1 MNKVYK
7 VIWNT
12 LLGIWVV
19 ASELAKGKQKSSSQG
34 QGSRAQRKT
43 AKRLANAFMLV
54 GLFAAQPVFAADACE
69 VGTAKELGAAL
80 NNNDCTDITLTADI
94 NLADYRDGALYSGAS
109 NVPGGTGLNNNTTK
123 FDFGTRTAI
132 TLDGG
137 AAKYGISNGNNQ
149 AYRFAVR
156 GGDADNQVT
165 FTIKNANLTTTAAA
179 NNANHFFASVGD
191 SGSNVNVVFDNI
203 QGIPNSTLALMT
215 YGSGAN
221 DGVAYRRTSTSY
233 STSSY
238 GNTLNGYDANY
249 KRGYTYNQNIYSKVT
264 VGTFLGNN
272 ASNPFNSVTY
282 KQWINGSKIDFTG
295 TLDFYGTGAN
305 NAYSYVFWNNTNDL
319 LQNQLTFKTGSDV
332 SFNLDANTKL
342 TTGDGN
348 GQGYSYAF
356 EDGSSFKLWSKQ
368 NVFGSVTG
376 NNVGLEIGSYNK
388 DTKEFGSGAK
398 IIYAGVNGAQLAGD
412 GITNLGG
419 KNYRISNSLYTHSII
434 NNGQYNAGDIIFNL
448 AEGSQFNVTGI
459 GINVLKS
466 QYLNDDLDKA
476 TTNINNS
483 GIYIRSATNID
494 AATGMN
500 IVHDGNGEVV
510 IKNTGALTTTTSGI
524 TISSASGN
532 NMNVDMSKGATD
544 SNSGVINATSGTGI
558 TAGSS
563 ATDKVVLNLTGGEI
577 NTSGT
582 ASAVTL
588 SNPTNTATHTL
599 NDLIVNLGGSGNMLA
614 KADAVKVALSNV
626 VLNINNRVGLNNLAG
641 INFLS
646 SEKGSNTINVG
657 GTGTGI
663 ETTNTAIS
671 NLNSE
676 ALQINVNGAGVG
688 VATTGGGVDL
698 TDPGLNIT
706 VNSPDGTAL
715 TIADGGSNTTTIGS
729 NVALNATGA
738 TAIKFSGDA
747 AKTFV
752 NQGTVKGT
760 VDFTG
765 DMAHTLTNNGI
776 LDGALTAGN
785 GNNSLVLGEGSQ
797 SLGTLTFGNGNN
809 NVTINNGA
817 LVKSISTGS
826 GNDTFTLNDLTGSN
840 TYLGTIDAG
849 TGTNTLNMNR
859 SQSALQTDTA
869 LRGFTNINL
878 SENTDLTLTSQN
890 NITGGTVL
898 LDNSSKLQFGN
909 GYNGNFSATLGH
921 VSDGDGS
928 IIVNNGAAV
937 TLANSGI
944 NAFTGGWSVNN
955 GASLTATRGDQIA
968 NSSGFA
974 LSGVLNLN
982 GLTSLNNALTGAGT
996 LNINAVNQAFNFG
1009 STTGNAFTGNV
1020 SLKDTALALSGT
1032 NTAALQRATLTS
1044 GSGSVVTVGASDQT
1058 IGNMTLNGGTT
1069 AFDTGNI
1076 NTSTLSVAQ
1085 QSAVQVNADGILE
1098 GNLLDQDESSTRKII
1113 NSTNTLTAGQLA
1125 LLTLQNAQGDALGN
1139 GTQLAISQNGDE
1151 VANGTYNY
1159 ALSGSGGGL
1168 TVTAQL
1174 IKLALAANRTLVL
1187 DTENAAKQFG
1197 AQITGS
1203 GNLELNAGTG
1213 ALTLSSQTNNYTGNT
1228 AINSGTVVAG
1238 ENNAL
1243 GATTGLGT
1251 KSGATFNLN
1260 GKSQTIDGALA
1271 NAGQIIVG
1279 NSGSLTSGIL
1289 SNTGVVNIGGGML
1302 TLNNGGSSSAAGGLT
1317 GNGNLVVSGGE
1328 LAVSEANAG
1337 LAGNTTI
1344 NQDAAVTLTD
1354 TGTLGST
1361 AVGIASGGTLNLNAD
1376 QTLANVL
1383 SGGGAINTGG
1393 KVILSADNTFSGTHT
1408 IGKGA
1413 ELTISKSAN
1422 LGSEAATVNLS
1433 DADSQFVLNG
1443 LSGAIRNVLSG
1454 TVGSTVALNNA
1465 GNATLAGNNVNF
1477 RGIYAVNE
1485 NSTLTIGEANNLGA
1499 SNASVLLGGTGNALN
1514 LARYGGV
1521 FNHKV
1526 NGTGTLS
1533 LTDTSNVTLNN
1544 ADLLAAGVGINIG
1557 DDSELSLVNLNTF
1570 NQALSGDGV
1579 LNINNNKQSF
1589 NFGVDTGSTYAGT
1602 VNLTNVL
1609 FGLSGNN
1616 ATALTDSTLNVGD
1629 GSTLSVGAGTQT
1641 IGNMTLASGTTV
1653 FSSGNIATDNLDIT
1667 DNSVIQV
1674 TPGEVM
1680 PGNLLDQ
1687 DEEISRKLI
1696 NSSNSLSSQEL
1707 ARLTLQNA
1715 QGEALGNGALI
1726 AITQND
1732 DTVAQGTYNYDLSG
1746 IGGGLSVTAQL
1757 VKLALATGKT
1767 LALDTAGATSKNF
1780 SALITGAGNLALNAG
1795 SDMLTLNNAGN
1806 DYTGSTTINSGTVV
1820 AGSNN
1825 ALGKTSLLSTLAG
1838 TAFNL
1843 NGKSQTLGGLSNAG
1857 QITTGQNG
1865 ALTSGALANTG
1876 TVNIAGGT
1884 LTLTNGGSSSAAGGL
1899 TGNGNLVVSGG
1910 ELAVS
1915 KANVGLAG
1923 NTTINQ
1929 GAAVTLTDTG
1939 TLGSAAVGIA
1949 SGGTLNLNADQTL
1962 ANVLSGGGNINTGAN
1977 VTLSA
1982 DNTFSGSHSVG
1993 ADGALTISKAGNL
2006 GSEAATVSLSSA
2018 GSQLV
2023 LNALSGAVNNALS
2036 GVAGSTV
2043 SLAGGSEAALG
2054 GNNSNFLGTYSV
2066 GGDSTLSVG
2075 SASNLGAGSASVLL
2089 GGAGNTLNLAGYS
2102 GAFGNQ
2108 VGGAGLLSLS
2118 DSADVTLNSSG
2129 NLSSDIGVNIAGG
2142 SALTLAGLNA
2152 FNQALT
2158 GSGALNVN
2166 AATGNPA
2173 FNFGDNTGNNFAG
2186 QVNLSNAQFML
2197 SGNNTASLKSAT
2209 LDVGGGASVI
2219 VGAGAQAVGNLTLDG
2234 GTTQFTDG
2242 SSITSGTLAVVQD
2255 STIRVT
2261 PDDVTTGNLLD
2272 QDDGTQRRLIGSS
2285 NTLSAED
2292 LAKLTLQDAQGQ
2304 AIKTGV
2310 EVAIDQGDGTAATGT
2325 YNYDLSGIGGGLS
2338 VTAQLVK
2345 LALATGKT
2353 LALDTAGATSKNFS
2367 ALITGA
2373 GNLALNAGSDML
2385 TLNNAGNDYTG
2396 STTINSGTV
2405 VAGSNNA
2412 LGNTSLL
2419 STLAGT
2425 AFNLNGK
2432 SQTLGGLSNAGQLT
2446 TGQNGALTSGA
2457 LANTGT
2463 VNIAG
2468 GTLTLTN
2475 GGSSSAAGGLT
2486 GNGSLVVSG
2495 GELVVS
2501 KANAGLA
2508 GNTTIN
2514 QGAAVTLTDTGT
2526 LGSAAV
2532 GVASGGTLN
2541 LNADQTLAN
2550 VLSGGGNINTG
2561 ANVTLSADN
2570 TFSGS
2575 HSVGADGALTISK
2588 AGNLGSDAATVSLSS
2603 AGSQLVLNAL
2613 SGAINNALSG
2623 VAGSTVSLTGGS
2635 EAALG
2640 GNNSNFLGTYSVGG
2654 DSTLSVGSANNLGA
2668 DAGVLLGG
2676 AGNTLN
2682 LAGYRGAFGNQVGG
2696 TGLLSLSDSADVTL
2710 NSTGNLASDIGI
2722 DIAGGSALTLAGLNA
2737 FNQAL
2742 TGGGALNINGST
2754 GFTFGS
2760 NTGDAFAGRVNLSNS
2775 QFGLTG
2781 NNTASLKSATLD
2793 VGGGASVI
2801 VGAGAQAVGNLTL
2814 DGGTTQFTD
2823 GSSITSGT
2831 LAVAQDSTIR
2841 VTPDDVTTG
2850 NLLDQDDGTQRR
2862 LIGSSNTLS
2871 AEDLAKLTLQ
2881 DAQGQAIKT
2890 GVEVAIDQGDGT
2902 AATGTYNYDLSG
2914 IGGGLSVTAQL
2925 VKLALATGKTLA
2937 LDTAGATSKNFSAL
2951 ITGAGNLALNAGSDT
2966 LTLNNAGNDY
2976 TGSTTINS
2984 GTVVAGSNN
2993 ALGKTSLLSTLAGT
3007 AFNLNGNT
3015 QTLGG
3020 LSNAGQITT
3029 GQNGALT
3036 SGALANTGTVNIAGG
3051 TLTLTNGGSSS
3062 AAGGLTGN
3070 GNLVVSG
3077 GELAVSKANAGL
3089 AGNTAIGSGGTIT
3102 LSDSGTLG
3110 SAAVGVAS
3118 GGTLNLNAD
3127 QTLANVLSGAGAI
3140 NTGGKVTLSADNTFS
3155 GSHSV
3160 GADGALTISK
3170 AGNLG
3175 SEAATVSLS
3184 SAGSQ
3189 LVLNALSGAVNNALS
3204 GVAGSTVS
3212 LTGGSEAALG
3222 GNNSNFLGT
3231 YSVGG
3236 DSTLSVGSA
3245 NNLGAGSASVLLGGA
3260 GNTLNLAGYSGA
3272 FGNQVGGTGLLS
3284 LSDSADVTLNSTG
3297 NLASDIGIDI
3307 AGGSALTLA
3316 GLTDF
3321 NQLLSGS
3328 GAFIVDGN
3336 DQSFNFG
3343 AGTGS
3348 AFSGNIMLNDV
3359 TFDIANNS
3367 GVLGNATL
3375 TLNTGSLSDVG
3386 ESDTTV
3392 GNLNLN
3398 GGELAFSV
3406 VGPQSAADGTIKTD
3420 NLALNSGTIA
3430 VNGGNSWENYGPDD
3444 LKLMPILA
3452 QDYGNVLMTLVDAD
3466 TLTGKLKDI
3475 ALKINDVL
3483 VVTHDQ
3489 RISETITQD
3498 GETAA
3503 TAYYNFG
3510 LSDSSVADDPG
3521 LYVKFSMV
3529 GLDLISDGDKGLLI
3543 KVEDNR
3549 SDLQELRSLLS
3560 GSGGLVIEGGDYGL
3574 TISNSDNSYS
3584 GTTILK
3590 NGQLILG
3597 DNNVLGNTSQLE
3609 VYQGASTLLNGH
3621 SQTVETLANSGTV
3634 DITDGTLT
3642 LTNGGSSSAAG
3653 GLTGN
3658 GNLVVS
3664 GGELAVS
3671 KANAGLAGN
3680 TTINQGAAV
3689 TLTDTGTLGSAAVGI
3704 ASGGTLNLNA
3714 DQTLANVLSGGGNIN
3729 TGANVTLSADNTFS
3743 GLHNVGAD
3751 GALTISKAGNLGSDA
3766 ATVSL
3771 SSAGSQLVL
3780 NALSG
3785 AINNALSGV
3794 AGSTVSLTG
3803 GSEAAL
3809 GGNNSNFLGTY
3820 SVGGDSTLSV
3830 GSASNLGA
3838 GSASVL
3844 LNGAG
3849 NTLNLAGYSGAFGNQ
3864 VGGTGLLSLSDSADV
3879 TLNSTG
3885 NLASDI
3891 GVDIADGSA
3900 LTLAGLN
3907 VFNQALTG
3915 SGALNVNAAT
3925 GNQAFN
3931 FGDNTG
3937 NNFAGQ
3943 VNLSN
3948 AQFMLSGNNT
3958 LALTD
3963 ANLNVGGGTTVSVD
3977 VDPQAIGGLTLGG
3990 GTTRFTS
3997 DGYIESGSLDV
4008 TDSSIIQVQ
4017 NNLSLGDNLL
4027 EQSNGESRVLV
4038 NSKALSAEELAKL
4051 SLQDLDGNS
4060 LTNNTEVGVI
4070 QSGATVAEG
4079 FYNFALS
4086 ADSGIS
4092 VVARLVKLALLADKT
4107 LELNTANTS
4116 EAAKTFTAQIT
4127 GNGNLALNAN
4137 SESLRLSNTENDYTG
4152 STLIKSGTLV
4162 AGSNNALGNTS
4173 QLSALANTLFDLN
4186 GKSQSL
4192 GALINAGTIKVGA
4205 DGALT
4210 INKDDTTGKTGE
4222 FNNTG
4227 VVDIGDGTLT
4237 LTNGGSSSAA
4247 GGLTGNGNLVVSGGE
4262 LAVSKANAG
4271 LAGNTTINQGAAV
4284 TLTDTGTLGSAAVGI
4299 ASGGTL
4305 NLNADQT
4312 LANVLS
4318 GGGNINTGANVTL
4331 SADNTFSGLHNVGAD
4346 GALTISKAGNLGSD
4360 AATVSLSS
4368 AGSQLVLNAL
4378 SGAINNALSGVAG
4391 STVSLTGGSEA
4402 ALGGNN
4408 SNFLGT
4414 YSVGGDSTLSVGSA
4428 SNLGAGSASVLLNG
4442 AGNTLNLAGY
4452 SGAFGNQVGGTGLLS
4467 LSDSADVTLNSTGNL
4482 ASDIGVDIADGSAL
4496 TLAGLNVF
4504 NQALT
4509 GSGALNVNAAT
4520 GNQAFNFGDN
4530 TGNNFAGQVNLSNA
4544 QFMLSGNN
4552 TLALTDANLNVG
4564 GGTTVSVDVDPQ
4576 AIGGLT
4582 LGGGTTRFTSDGY
4595 IESGSLDVTDS
4606 SIIQVQNNLS
4616 LGDNLLEQSN
4626 GESRVLVNSKALSAE
4641 ELAKLSLQDLDG
4653 NSLTNNTEVGVI
4665 QSGATVA
4672 EGFYNFALSADSGIS
4687 VVARLVKLALL
4698 ADKTLELNTANTSE
4712 AAKTFTAQIT
4722 GNGNLALNANSE
4734 SLRLSNTE
4742 NDYTGSTLIKSG
4754 TLVAGSNNALG
4765 NTSQLSALANTL
4777 FDLNG
4782 KSQSLGALINAGT
4795 IKVGADGALT
4805 INKDD
4810 TTGKTGE
4817 FNNTGVVDIGDG
4829 TLTLNNGGAST
4840 VAGGLTGNGNLV
4852 VSGGE
4857 LAISQANAGL
4867 AGTTLIDEAGTLTLS
4882 DSGTLGN
4889 AEVAVDGMLNLN
4901 VNQTLVNVLRGTG
4914 DINTNGNVTLSAE
4927 SSFKGTHRVNSN
4939 GMLTISQAA
4948 NLGSSEANVALQDA
4962 SSALVFDALNGEL
4975 GQSLSGVSGSQINV
4989 TKGSG
4994 AILTGDN
5001 DAFKG
5006 TYNVSGE
5013 SSLTASF
5020 TSQLGEEASVLLEAA
5035 GDALNLS
5042 EYRGDFANQVA
5053 GKGTISLT
5061 GGSLVAMNSM
5071 ANIGSDI
5078 AMSID
5083 NNSELQLSDVAEFN
5097 QALSGNGSLNVNAG
5111 NQTFNFGANTGGAF
5125 TGSVTLQDSTFNLN
5139 QNNVTAVANA
5149 ALTLGRDS
5157 ITNVGSTD
5165 RSLKD
5170 IDVNGGKLAFE
5181 VDAPQSKANGII
5193 NAETLALNS
5202 GDVAVTGDAEW
5213 ENVGVPAAPGVS
5225 ILDQD
5230 RGEVLMTLVNA
5241 GAVTGNVNNINL
5253 SINGTPVISGD
5264 QAVLSAITQGDKT
5277 VANAT
5282 YSYGLTSNNGDDTGL
5297 YIKYGLT
5304 ALELVT
5310 DGTDALLL
5318 ETGEA
5323 GSNQSLNALL
5333 SGKGGLNINASNGAL
5348 TLANGKNSYTGVTT
5362 VNQGALLLGAD
5373 NALGQTSELTIK
5385 QGATTSLNGFKQ
5397 TIGVLDNSGTVSLD
5411 NGELVL
5417 SNGGQSGSDDGLKG
5431 EGAITVAG
5439 GDLSISGA
5447 NDNLKGNTSINS
5459 GASITLS
5466 DNGNLGSSKVDV
5478 DGALNLNAAG
5488 LTLGNALSGDGRV
5501 NVNAATTL
5509 NGNSTFTGEH
5519 HVSGDGSLTI
5529 TQSNNLGA
5537 DKAGVNLDESG
5548 ASLVMNGLSGAIR
5561 NALSGVQDSV
5571 VALTNS
5577 ANVQLT
5583 GNNDGFTGSYALN
5596 GNSALT
5602 VGSLSQL
5609 GKNASI
5615 SLAGA
5620 FDKLVLSGYQGVFS
5634 NKVAGNGVLTLADEA
5649 NVTFGVGYQLDKAVG
5664 VNINRNS
5671 ALTLSGLNRFDHA
5684 LAGNGALNVTS
5695 GGPLFSFGEAA
5706 GTAFAGKVDLSG
5718 TGLILGNSNTLA
5730 LTNANLTLSE
5740 NGLVNVSDGVQKIGG
5755 LTLNNGTLK
5764 FDNIVDNN
5772 GQFVSEGVIEAGSI
5786 DVTGG
5791 GEVQV
5796 NLPANVTPGLEGK
5809 SLLELDEG
5817 EIIVDLARGDAKGSG
5832 QELTLTDA
5840 NGQPITQ
5847 SVQAGL
5853 TNDGASAPSAV
5864 GSFDYGLT
5872 TGTRQDG
5879 LYVNYGLKAI
5889 DLLAKGVDA
5898 LRLQALEANNAL
5910 QSNGMSAKISGS
5922 GDLAIEGLTDGAILS
5937 LSNGNND
5944 YTGATL
5950 LRQGGLRLEASN
5962 ALGLTSELA
5971 MSGGT
5976 QVDIN
5981 GTRQTIGQL
5990 NAQADS
5996 RFNLNGGNVTI
6007 KNGGQVDGLLTGA
6020 GQLSLSAGTL
6030 NVSQANRSFTGNT
6043 AISSAASVVLAD
6055 VTGLG
6060 SGNIANKGTLTLNGA
6075 QGTFANSL
6083 SEAGNLQLQNKA
6095 TVQLSGNNAQYTGA
6109 FTLAEDTTL
6118 AANKA
6123 EQLGAGRVSNDGK
6136 LILDVANDWS
6146 LKNLIGGSGDL
6157 IKQGSGTL
6165 KLLENVV
6172 TAGNTI
6178 IENGII
6184 QLGEGTVKNQDGQTI
6199 YVADT
6204 RARARNTQVPVVLN
6218 SNVTIQENGALGGFG
6233 RVSGNVDNAG
6243 RLIMSH
6249 ALTGD
6254 NYADFTV
6261 NGNYVGQKGSRIIF
6275 DTVLAG
6281 DESTTDRLV
6290 INGDTSGVSSIKV
6303 NNIGGQGAY
6312 TNNGIRIIDISGKS
6326 GANFELEGRVVAG
6339 AYDYKLYQ
6347 GGVTNPSDGDWYL
6360 RTENP
6365 DRPEAGSYIANLAAA
6380 NTMFNTS
6387 LENRSGETWYTD
6399 AMTGEK
6405 KATSMWLRT
6414 TGSHNRSRDS
6424 SGTFKTQD
6432 NRFVTQLGGDVFR
6445 FSSNENDLWR
6455 VGLMT
6460 GYANS
6465 SNNTITSGSGS
6476 RSKGSAKG
6484 YSVGTYGTWFADEK
6498 AHTGAYVD
6506 SWLQYSWFKNEVNGE
6521 GLAQEKY
6528 DSKGFTASLETGY
6541 TFFAGASE
6549 HYNFYLQPKAQA
6561 IWMGVKADDHREASN
6576 TLVSGE
6582 GDGNV
6587 QTRLG
6592 MKAFLTQPSQE
6603 EEAQSQKFKPY
6614 IEATWIHNSKDFAA
6628 KMSHETTGSHTFKQG
6643 GAGNVA
6649 EMKLGLEGDLTN
6661 RLNMWGNVGQQ
6672 VGSKGYSDTTVT
6684 FGVKYN
6690 F

>member
-233 STSSY
+233 STSSS

-646 SEKGSNTINVG
+646 SAQGSNTINVG

-1344 NQDAAVTLTD
+1344 NQGAAVTLTD
-1354 TGTLGST
+1354 TGTLGSA

-1454 TVGSTVALNNA
+1454 TVGSTVTLNNA
-1465 GNATLAGNNVNF
+1465 ANATLAGNNVNF

-1526 NGTGTLS
+1526 NGTGILS

-1589 NFGVDTGSTYAGT
+1589 NFGADTGSAYAGT

-1696 NSSNSLSSQEL
+1696 NSSNSLSSEEL

-1795 SDMLTLNNAGN
+1795 SDTLTLNNAGN

-1843 NGKSQTLGGLSNAG
+1843 NGNTQTLGGLSNAG

-1899 TGNGNLVVSGG
+1899 TGNGSLVVSGG

-1915 KANVGLAG
+1915 KANAGLAG
-1923 NTTINQ
+1923 NTAIGSGGTI
-1929 GAAVTLTDTG
+1929 TLSDSG

-1982 DNTFSGSHSVG
+1982 DNTFSGLHNVG

-2023 LNALSGAVNNALS
+2023 LNALSGAINNALS

-2043 SLAGGSEAALG
+2043 SLTGGSEAALG

-2075 SASNLGAGSASVLL
+2075 SANNLGAGSASVLL
-2089 GGAGNTLNLAGYS
+2089 NGAGNILNLAGYS

-2108 VGGAGLLSLS
+2108 VGGTGLLSLS
-2118 DSADVTLNSSG
+2118 DSADVTLNSTG
-2129 NLSSDIGVNIAGG
+2129 NLASDIGVDIADG

-2158 GSGALNVN
+2158 GGGALNIN
-2166 AATGNPA
+2166 GSTG
-2173 FNFGDNTGNNFAG
+2173 FIFGSNTGDAFAG
-2186 QVNLSNAQFML
+2186 RVNLSNSQFGL
-2197 SGNNTASLKSAT
+2197 TGNNTASLKSAT

-2242 SSITSGTLAVVQD
+2242 SSITSGTLAVAQD

-2373 GNLALNAGSDML
+2373 GNLALNAGSDTL

-2412 LGNTSLL
+2412 LGKTSLL

-2425 AFNLNGK
+2425 AFNLNGNT
-2432 SQTLGGLSNAGQLT
+2432 QTLGGLSNAGQIT

-2486 GNGSLVVSG
+2486 GNGNLVVSG
-2495 GELVVS
+2495 GELAVS

-2532 GVASGGTLN
+2532 GIASGGTLN

-2550 VLSGGGNINTG
+2550 VLSGAGAINTG
-2561 ANVTLSADN
+2561 GKVTLSADN

-2588 AGNLGSDAATVSLSS
+2588 AGNLGSDAATVSLSR

-2635 EAALG
+2635 EASLG

-2654 DSTLSVGSANNLGA
+2654 DSTLSVGSASNLGA
-2668 DAGVLLGG
+2668 GSASVLLNG

-3175 SEAATVSLS
+3175 SDAATVSLSSAGSQLVLNALSGAINNALSGVAGSTVSLSGGSEAALGGNNSNFLGTYSVGGDSTLSVGSASNLGAGSASVLLGGAGNTLNLAGYSGTFGNQVGGAGLLSLSDSADVTLNSTGNLASDIGIDIADGSALTLAAISGINQALTGGGALNINGSTGFTFGSNTGDAFAGRVNLSNSQFGLAGNNTASLKSATLDVGGGASVIVGAGVQAVGNLTLDGGTTQFTDGSSITSGTLAVAQDSTIRVIPDDVTTGNLLDQDDGTQRRLIGSSNTLSAEDLAKLTLQDAQGQAIKTGVEVAIDQGDGTAATGTYNYDLSGIGGGLSVTAQLVKLALATGKTLALDTAGATSKNFSALITGAGNLALNAGSDTLTLNNAGNDYTGSTTINSGTVVAGSNNALGKTSLLSTLAGTAFNLNGNTQTLGGLSNAGQITTGQNGALTSGALANTGTVNIAGGTLTLTNGGSSSAAGGLTGNGNLVVSGGELAVSKANVGLAGNTTINQGAAVTLTDTGTLGSAAVGIASGGTLNLNADQTLANVLSGGGNINTGANVTLSADNTFSGSHSVGADGALTISKAGNLGSEAATVSLS

-3212 LTGGSEAALG
+3212 LAGGSEAALG

-3245 NNLGAGSASVLLGGA
+3245 SNLGAGSASVLLNGA

-3284 LSDSADVTLNSTG
+3284 LSDSADVTLNSSG
-3297 NLASDIGIDI
+3297 NLASDIGVDI
-3307 AGGSALTLA
+3307 ADGSALTLA

-3689 TLTDTGTLGSAAVGI
+3689 TLTDTGTLGSAAVGV

-3794 AGSTVSLTG
+3794 AGSTVSLSG

-3830 GSASNLGA
+3830 GSANNLGA
-3838 GSASVL
+3838 DAGVL
-3844 LNGAG
+3844 LGGAG

-3864 VGGTGLLSLSDSADV
+3864 VGGTGVLSLSDSADV
-3879 TLNSTG
+3879 TLDSTG

-3925 GNQAFN
+3925 GNPAFN

-3948 AQFMLSGNNT
+3948 AQFVLSGNNT

-3963 ANLNVGGGTTVSVD
+3963 ANLNVGGGTTVSVE

-4086 ADSGIS
+4086 ADSGLS

-4107 LELNTANTS
+4107 LELNTDNTS

-4137 SESLRLSNTENDYTG
+4137 SESLT
-4152 STLIKSGTLV
+4152 
-4162 AGSNNALGNTS
+4162 
-4173 QLSALANTLFDLN
+4173 
-4186 GKSQSL
+4186 
-4192 GALINAGTIKVGA
+4192 
-4205 DGALT
+4205 
-4210 INKDDTTGKTGE
+4210 
-4222 FNNTG
+4222 
-4227 VVDIGDGTLT
+4227 
-4237 LTNGGSSSAA
+4237 
-4247 GGLTGNGNLVVSGGE
+4247 
-4262 LAVSKANAG
+4262 
-4271 LAGNTTINQGAAV
+4271 
-4284 TLTDTGTLGSAAVGI
+4284 
-4299 ASGGTL
+4299 
-4305 NLNADQT
+4305 
-4312 LANVLS
+4312 
-4318 GGGNINTGANVTL
+4318 
-4331 SADNTFSGLHNVGAD
+4331 
-4346 GALTISKAGNLGSD
+4346 
-4360 AATVSLSS
+4360 
-4368 AGSQLVLNAL
+4368 
-4378 SGAINNALSGVAG
+4378 
-4391 STVSLTGGSEA
+4391 
-4402 ALGGNN
+4402 
-4408 SNFLGT
+4408 
-4414 YSVGGDSTLSVGSA
+4414 
-4428 SNLGAGSASVLLNG
+4428 
-4442 AGNTLNLAGY
+4442 
-4452 SGAFGNQVGGTGLLS
+4452 
-4467 LSDSADVTLNSTGNL
+4467 
-4482 ASDIGVDIADGSAL
+4482 
-4496 TLAGLNVF
+4496 
-4504 NQALT
+4504 
-4509 GSGALNVNAAT
+4509 
-4520 GNQAFNFGDN
+4520 
-4530 TGNNFAGQVNLSNA
+4530 
-4544 QFMLSGNN
+4544 
-4552 TLALTDANLNVG
+4552 
-4564 GGTTVSVDVDPQ
+4564 
-4576 AIGGLT
+4576 
-4582 LGGGTTRFTSDGY
+4582 
-4595 IESGSLDVTDS
+4595 
-4606 SIIQVQNNLS
+4606 
-4616 LGDNLLEQSN
+4616 
-4626 GESRVLVNSKALSAE
+4626 
-4641 ELAKLSLQDLDG
+4641 
-4653 NSLTNNTEVGVI
+4653 
-4665 QSGATVA
+4665 
-4672 EGFYNFALSADSGIS
+4672 
-4687 VVARLVKLALL
+4687 
-4698 ADKTLELNTANTSE
+4698 
-4712 AAKTFTAQIT
+4712 
-4722 GNGNLALNANSE
+4722 
-4734 SLRLSNTE
+4734 LSNTE

-5020 TSQLGEEASVLLEAA
+5020 TSQLGEEASVSLEAA

-5706 GTAFAGKVDLSG
+5706 GTAFAGKVDLYG
-5718 TGLILGNSNTLA
+5718 TGLILGNSNTLV

-5740 NGLVNVSDGVQKIGG
+5740 NGLVNVSDGVQKVGG

-5764 FDNIVDNN
+5764 FDNIIDNN

-5872 TGTRQDG
+5872 TGIRQDG

-6146 LKNLIGGSGDL
+6146 LKNLIGGSGEL

-6204 RARARNTQVPVVLN
+6204 RARARNTQVPVFLN